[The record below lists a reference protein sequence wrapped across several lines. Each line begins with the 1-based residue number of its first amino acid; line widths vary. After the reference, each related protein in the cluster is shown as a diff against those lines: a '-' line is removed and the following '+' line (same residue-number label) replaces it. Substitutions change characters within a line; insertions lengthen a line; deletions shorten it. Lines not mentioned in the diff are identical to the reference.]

1 MSRVRHE
8 IAPRVWLD
16 AAPALWFEEFRL
28 LAVADIHWGYAR
40 SQRARGRL
48 FPEWG
53 DDRIGARLREL
64 IAAYRPETM
73 VWLGDAL
80 HTLEGRTVAE
90 AFLTAASLP
99 ILVLR
104 GNHDR
109 NWTGVTGESHRAGPY
124 LFHHGDRMLPMP
136 VGVTEVIG
144 HLHPALALSDGA
156 GLSLKMPVLVQG
168 PRRWIVPAFSPWA
181 AGVDW
186 KGNLAPD
193 EKAWVVSPR
202 RIFAWRRSG

>member
-40 SQRARGRL
+40 SQRTRGRL

-53 DDRIGARLREL
+53 DDRIEVRLREL
-64 IAAYRPETM
+64 IDAYRPETM

-80 HTLEGRTVAE
+80 HTLDGREVAE
-90 AFLTAASLP
+90 AFLAGTSLP
-99 ILVLR
+99 TIVLR

-109 NWTGVTGESHRAGPY
+109 DWTGVTGNSHRAGPY
-124 LFHHGDRMLPMP
+124 LFHHGDRDMPLPE
-136 VGVTEVIG
+136 GAIEVIG

-181 AGVDW
+181 SGVDW
-186 KGNLAPD
+186 KGRLTSD
-193 EKAWVVSPR
+193 DKAWVVSSR
-202 RIFAWRRSG
+202 RIFPWRRSG